1 MDAATAMEIMEELFL
16 TVKNSVWLP
25 QHGFELWS
33 LFYLQRKGMPLS
45 QIMRFLR
52 DFNEAIRFKLRHGSD
67 QRIDLRL
74 LDAMSASSRF

>member
-1 MDAATAMEIMEELFL
+1 
-16 TVKNSVWLP
+16 
-25 QHGFELWS
+25 LWS
-33 LFYLQRKGMPLS
+33 LFYLQRKGMPRS

-52 DFNEAIRFKLRHGSD
+52 NFNEAIRFKLRHGSD